1 MGGSFGSENG
11 GRRGPAAMLGGAGGR
26 VSDRRASGTTGRRA
40 GRIALSAVG
49 QPGVIVV
56 LPASGKQGQDVA
68 DIDVVSCLYEARDTL
83 AAAVRPPARRPP
95 PGTPLGRRG
104 DRQGR
109 RPPGRGPRGAD
120 PRDTRSGRVDG
131 RGPHRGRGV

>member
-1 MGGSFGSENG
+1 MSVAPARIISSRMTSAPAIPQKRTRCWRGRGTAKAGRGGGGGPARHVGGSWW
-11 GRRGPAAMLGGAGGR
+11 PVGR

-40 GRIALSAVG
+40 RRIALSAVG

-68 DIDVVSCLYEARDTL
+68 DIDVVSCLYEARETL

-95 PGTPLGRRG
+95 PP
-104 DRQGR
+104 
-109 RPPGRGPRGAD
+109 
-120 PRDTRSGRVDG
+120 
-131 RGPHRGRGV
+131 